1 MKKTLVILTMI
12 ALLVV
17 ASGCN
22 KGKGKESEQ
31 TTGSAIEE
39 VTTEST
45 ITESSVTESATT
57 ETAITTESA
66 I

>member
-1 MKKTLVILTMI
+1 MI
-12 ALLVV
+12 ALLAV

-22 KGKGKESEQ
+22 KGKGKENEQ